1 MREQPA
7 EIGGGDHRP
16 AQVGGR
22 GDARTAAVPPAAF
35 AGRGR
40 EQLVGAGVIG
50 RADLHPA
57 VDLQAEQHAVER
69 HAAQERFR
77 PVDRVDEPAV
87 ARPSGARPGA
97 FADAELFPDDGVI
110 GVCLLDPTADEL
122 FRQAVGDCDRR
133 VIGLEI
139 GPHACAEV
147 AQREPPGEIGG
158 LRGEFHVFA

>member
-1 MREQPA
+1 MPPKSVVETYARLRSVAGETRA
-7 EIGGGDHRP
+7 RRP
-16 AQVGGR
+16 FHQHPSPV
-22 GDARTAAVPPAAF
+22 AAVSSSSVP
-35 AGRGR
+35 GKY
-40 EQLVGAGVIG
+40 G
-50 RADLHPA
+50 RAHLHPA

-69 HAAQERFR
+69 HAAQERFG

-87 ARPSGARPGA
+87 TRPGGARPGA

-147 AQREPPGEIGG
+147 AQREPSGEVGG
-158 LRGEFHVFA
+158 LCGELHVFA